1 MYFSVHAY
9 ASYSI
14 KDNLRLYVHLFGLSY
29 CSMWN
34 MLISPDFE
42 VRLRNQNAATT
53 FEPMLGFFL
62 SKASNRW
69 VFFERK
75 YWRSMRN
82 TPTCRFLTPL
92 SFLRGPRSFG
102 VPHSILD
109 VDVKSGKNHGSLL
122 QFLFS
127 FGSFYKREFSNFEK
141 FTSQMFKE

>member
-53 FEPMLGFFL
+53 FEPMLGFFYQKL
-62 SKASNRW
+62 
-69 VFFERK
+69 
-75 YWRSMRN
+75 
-82 TPTCRFLTPL
+82 PID
-92 SFLRGPRSFG
+92 G
-102 VPHSILD
+102 VVVSQ
-109 VDVKSGKNHGSLL
+109 KKN
-122 QFLFS
+122 
-127 FGSFYKREFSNFEK
+127 NVP
-141 FTSQMFKE
+141 